1 MTGSPSSRIRPLV
14 GRRQAGEQVEQ
25 RRLAAAAGPDE
36 REELARR
43 GTSRSRSCDGGE
55 PGAASGV
62 ADDEVLADAVEH
74 ERGGHEIASP
84 SGPLAGSYVP
94 LL

>member
-1 MTGSPSSRIRPLV
+1 MGVVSP
-14 GRRQAGEQVEQ
+14 ATQVQQ
-25 RRLAAAAGPDE
+25 RRLAAAAGPDDG
-36 REELARR
+36 EELPV
-43 GTSRSRSCDGGE
+43 GHLQVEVLHGGE
-55 PGAASGV
+55 LGAAPGV
-62 ADDEVLADAVEH
+62 ADDEVLAHPVEH